1 MEKPI
6 FDVPGVVVCT
16 WSCEVKAVIG
26 HWQTLRAP
34 KVGAIITRQVAEG
47 AARGALTYVVDL
59 STTEGEPAPADV
71 TWVDDHLPGLLAQ
84 ARIGVVVTVVTSPA
98 RLSVADPSSRPTSD
112 LGNGVRAYTC
122 TTLDQALAIGRG
134 VLAGRAA

>member
-1 MEKPI
+1 MERPI

-26 HWQTLRAP
+26 HWRTFRAP
-34 KVGAIITRQVAEG
+34 KVGSIITRQVAEG

-59 STTEGEPAPADV
+59 SVVEGDPTPADAA
-71 TWVDDHLPGLLAQ
+71 WVDVHLPGLLAE

-98 RLSVADPSSRPTSD
+98 RLSVADPASRPTSD

-122 TTLDQALAIGRG
+122 TTLDQALAIGRD
-134 VLAGRAA
+134 VLAGSAA